1 MDEPLNDHQRL
12 ALEGLE
18 RMLREQLPKG
28 PEWQRDYIRR
38 SRSYYGR
45 RPMTKAER
53 LEELD
58 ALCTRF
64 LAAQEWIKQQGR
76 AAGDQPVPPVAAEQP
91 PEKAIG
97 ARLVRECLRLGF
109 TQQSASEAVGCAR
122 RTWFSYESGATM
134 PDALMLHRLDL
145 LGFDVLY
152 IVTGRVPGGRA

>member
-38 SRSYYGR
+38 SRSYFGR

-58 ALCTRF
+58 ALCARF

-76 AAGDQPVPPVAAEQP
+76 RAGDQPVPPVAAELP

-97 ARLVRECLRLGF
+97 ARLAPDWCASACASGLPSNRLRKPW
-109 TQQSASEAVGCAR
+109 VAR
-122 RTWFSYESGATM
+122 
-134 PDALMLHRLDL
+134 
-145 LGFDVLY
+145 
-152 IVTGRVPGGRA
+152 GGRGFPTSRGRPCRMR